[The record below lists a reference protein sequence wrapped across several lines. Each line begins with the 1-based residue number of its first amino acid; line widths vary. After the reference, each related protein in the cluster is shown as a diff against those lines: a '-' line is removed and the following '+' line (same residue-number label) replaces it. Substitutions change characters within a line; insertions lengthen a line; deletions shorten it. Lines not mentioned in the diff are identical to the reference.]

1 MNTYLPLSCDLLEY
15 LKQIACSLK
24 ECRLTYVN
32 QDGQFISRE
41 GQIVEIYEAKGRDW
55 CQLSE
60 GSIIC
65 LDRIE
70 LIEY

>member
-1 MNTYLPLSCDLLEY
+1 MSTYLPLSCDLLEH
-15 LKQIACSLK
+15 LKQISRSLK
-24 ECRLTYVN
+24 ECRLTYIN

-41 GQIVEIYEAKGRDW
+41 GQIVDIYEARGRDC
-55 CQLSE
+55 CQLSD

-70 LIEY
+70 VIEY